1 MVRSVVGH
9 TCADEQ
15 AEMMHWAAALVVGD
29 ADAAVVAPGVV
40 VVVVVVAAASAAAVA
55 EGIAEVAVAA
65 NAAVVGVASVWMV
78 LAVGPQIVGLAKE
91 LVVAIETG
99 GVVGAPRSGS
109 KSVASESQEAFHQ
122 RGFAIRVAPA
132 TEHIDPYS
140 WRTKTIHCGIDTSM
154 PDYSKRSTSRVEPIT
169 HHADDSENR
178 HSY

>member
-15 AEMMHWAAALVVGD
+15 VEMMHWVAALVVGD

-169 HHADDSENR
+169 HHVDDSENR